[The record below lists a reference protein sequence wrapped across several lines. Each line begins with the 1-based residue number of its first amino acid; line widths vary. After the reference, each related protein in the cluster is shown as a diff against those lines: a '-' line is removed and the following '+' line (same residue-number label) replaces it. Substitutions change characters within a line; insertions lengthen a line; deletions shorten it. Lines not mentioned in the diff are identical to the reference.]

1 MSKNSSNH
9 RVEED
14 DDDVKDYDNLLTK
27 GKKINYSNSNSNDY
41 SGAADQNKNGEAF
54 VNDQELIKV
63 PTISELSI
71 A

>member
-41 SGAADQNKNGEAF
+41 SGAVDQNKNGEAF